1 MTGSRLSL
9 LVKGKKLK
17 GGRELYLVINVYR
30 RGQEGWWGLV
40 GFISVSP
47 SNGISCYHLNPLFRR
62 KQGSGF

>member
-9 LVKGKKLK
+9 LVKGIKLK

-40 GFISVSP
+40 GFISASP